1 MTYPTSHYALKL
13 DTLGEVVIW
22 VRQIRS
28 SDFWDAR
35 TGAVIYFLCI
45 LTMGMRKAAAIR
57 AFFFSPRIWQ
67 ESRQAGQ
74 RTRQFCWFATAL
86 PCDLEQVFSLFS
98 HSASPPAVCLI
109 YLNGSPDEQGISHL
123 AVLSSMWPRLPWDC
137 CTAKPASFTTNLK
150 HLYKILIDCFFF
162 SGSSLCFGS
171 AAIPIKELWC
181 GITNAFWKD
190 FWSGTEQGWPHWG
203 CWTALLLGASQIRS
217 HAGVYQWGW
226 GAPNAG
232 CEWKCAQG
240 SCEKPNELE
249 QVWVIQICHAC
260 PLDNGASLLYQ
271 CTVASNIHLVEDLH
285 VWHLLLCVRN
295 SIKWKSPQGQAFLR
309 SLWHVACRHL
319 CAGNLCCPWGCLLSQ
334 GLHLMGSTA
343 GKLCIPPTSTVLSAG
358 WNGVIFWALNH
369 DFWME
374 VMFCSGIWNV
384 LHLLLTLA

>member
-1 MTYPTSHYALKL
+1 MTT
-13 DTLGEVVIW
+13 
-22 VRQIRS
+22 
-28 SDFWDAR
+28 
-35 TGAVIYFLCI
+35 
-45 LTMGMRKAAAIR
+45 
-57 AFFFSPRIWQ
+57 
-67 ESRQAGQ
+67 
-74 RTRQFCWFATAL
+74 
-86 PCDLEQVFSLFS
+86 
-98 HSASPPAVCLI
+98 
-109 YLNGSPDEQGISHL
+109 
-123 AVLSSMWPRLPWDC
+123 
-137 CTAKPASFTTNLK
+137 
-150 HLYKILIDCFFF
+150 
-162 SGSSLCFGS
+162 SSLGLLHCKTGEFHYQFETLVQNSNWLLFLFREFSVLRLCCYSHQGTVMWHHQRFL
-171 AAIPIKELWC
+171 ER
-181 GITNAFWKD
+181 

-319 CAGNLCCPWGCLLSQ
+319 CAGNLCCLWGCLLSQ